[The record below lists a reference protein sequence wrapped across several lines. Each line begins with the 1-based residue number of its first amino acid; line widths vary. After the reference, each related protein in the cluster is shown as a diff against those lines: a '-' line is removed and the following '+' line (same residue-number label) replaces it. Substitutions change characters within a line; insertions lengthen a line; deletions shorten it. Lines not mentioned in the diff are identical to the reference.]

1 MPYLEKFN
9 NIQSSYPTRSYMGMN
24 STAHILNAVI
34 DALNTEDRLPRF
46 LVLAVDMDVLR
57 DLKNSD
63 HILDK
68 HINAVVNFV
77 TRQVEI
83 LVRRKKSQ
91 IMEKSQVP

>member
-1 MPYLEKFN
+1 
-9 NIQSSYPTRSYMGMN
+9 MN
-24 STAHILNAVI
+24 STACILNAVI

-46 LVLAVDMDVLR
+46 LVLPVDMGVLR
-57 DLKNSD
+57 DFKNSD

-91 IMEKSQVP
+91 IMEKRPGALAAQTDPTVIYIDMIQQQ